1 MNTAAEVI
9 AGTAPWSVIQ
19 GDCVAGMRTLPDGC
33 VHCCV
38 TSPPYYGLRDYG
50 TATWEGGDPE
60 CDHQRPP
67 LGGSGESSVV
77 SSDANGA
84 KKAACR
90 TQQYR
95 ETCGRCGAVRID
107 QQIGLEDTPENYVA
121 KLVGVFREVRRIM
134 RPDATL
140 WLNIADS
147 YASGGG
153 TPRPGEG
160 KVAGRGANRNG
171 VTVPVG
177 CKPKDLIGIPW
188 MLAFALR
195 ADGWYL
201 RSEII
206 WAKPSPMPSSV
217 RDRPTTAHEQMFLL
231 AKQPRYFYDAQA
243 IAEKAKTAGKPIKT
257 AAGWDTSV
265 GAVQAPTANKRS
277 VWRIASRSYKGAHF
291 ATYPP
296 KLVEPCVLAG
306 TSAKGVCPACGA
318 PWAREVKKDRRAT
331 RPGDGSK
338 VYPPVGGYVTPP
350 GQTPNT
356 RSRKASQEVGNRDPE
371 RHVTTTETVGWKPS
385 CGCDAGEAIGAI
397 VFDPF
402 AGSGT
407 TLAVAVNH
415 GRRGLGTELNADY
428 LTLIEARMRTITPTL
443 FSEAT

>member
-60 CDHQRPP
+60 CDH
-67 LGGSGESSVV
+67 
-77 SSDANGA
+77 
-84 KKAACR
+84 KAPEQTRGVNSPKQR
-90 TQQYR
+90 TQNGGEGASR
-95 ETCGRCGAVRID
+95 SMFCVKCGAVRID

-134 RPDATL
+134 RDDGTL
-140 WLNIADS
+140 WINIGDTFA
-147 YASGGG
+147 
-153 TPRPGEG
+153 
-160 KVAGRGANRNG
+160 ANRAYQ
-171 VTVPVG
+171 VPSTKGGPKHAPAQGFTGSAMRVPAG
-177 CKPKDLIGIPW
+177 IKPKDLLGIPW

-206 WAKPSPMPSSV
+206 WHKPSPMPSSV
-217 RDRPTTAHEQMFLL
+217 RDRPTTAHEQVFLL

-243 IAEKAKTAGKPIKT
+243 IAEKAKTSTRDRLAQNVEAQTGSHRANGGAKT
-257 AAGWDTSV
+257 NGTMRAV
-265 GAVQAPTANKRS
+265 GGETANKRS
-277 VWRIASRSYKGAHF
+277 VWRIASRGFRGAHF
-291 ATYPP
+291 ACYPP

-306 TSAKGVCPACGA
+306 TSARGVCPACGA

-331 RPGDGSK
+331 RPGTGSK
-338 VYPPVGGYVTPP
+338 ATGDTL
-350 GQTPNT
+350 TD
-356 RSRKASQEVGNRDPE
+356 GNRDPE
-371 RHVTTTETVGWKPS
+371 RHVTTTETVGWNPS
-385 CGCDAGEAIGAI
+385 CGCDAGEAVGAI
-397 VFDPF
+397 IFDPF

-407 TLAVAVNH
+407 TLAVAVDH

-428 LTLIEARMRTITPTL
+428 LTLIEARMSNITPNL
-443 FSEAT
+443 FSEAM